1 MTEENLQ
8 NAIKTMQAFANG
20 EQIEYAFLSDNAEWY
35 SADAPSWNWSNYK
48 YRVKPQPK
56 YRSFNNTKECFM
68 EMRKHKPF
76 GWVANHYG
84 AMLNIGSLS
93 DTQGITFAE
102 DGSKMSYKHCTECG
116 LLFAD
121 GTPFGIKVN
130 N

>member
-1 MTEENLQ
+1 
-8 NAIKTMQAFANG
+8 
-20 EQIEYAFLSDNAEWY
+20 
-35 SADAPSWNWSNYK
+35 
-48 YRVKPQPK
+48 
-56 YRSFNNTKECFM
+56 M
-68 EMRKHKPF
+68 EMQKHKPF

-84 AMLNIGSLS
+84 AMFNIGSLS

-130 N
+130 NSHTIPARCITIKV